1 LSFVRNI
8 GEREGEVS
16 VVSSFVTLLR
26 EGFEVTLLVA
36 IVLAYL
42 VKIERR
48 EDIRQVWYGVGAALL
63 VSLAVGAILFATAGG
78 LEGKAE
84 YIFEGTAMWLAVGFL
99 TYMILWMR
107 RESRN
112 VARSIRQ
119 GVDSAVEGGSLALV
133 SLVFVMVLREGV
145 ETALF
150 VFGITRTSEP
160 LQVAFGAAL
169 GVVGA
174 VVLGYAVYAGG
185 KRINLGTFFKV
196 TGVFLILV
204 AAGLLAHGVAEFEE
218 AGLLP
223 AIMPLW
229 DVSSSPVLGE
239 GTIVS
244 DFLTAFFGWN
254 PEANLLE
261 LLAWFTYV
269 VAVGYA
275 FLRPQPLPE
284 GAAASPAARNN

>member
-1 LSFVRNI
+1 M
-8 GEREGEVS
+8 
-16 VVSSFVTLLR
+16 VSSFVTLLR

-48 EDIRQVWYGVGAALL
+48 EDIRLVWYGLGAALL

-84 YIFEGTAMWLAVGFL
+84 YIFEGTAMWVAVGFL

-107 RESRN
+107 RESRT
-112 VARSIRQ
+112 VARSIRE
-119 GVDSAVEGGSLALV
+119 GIDSAVKRGSSLALV
-133 SLVFVMVLREGV
+133 SLVFVMALREGI

-150 VFGITRTSEP
+150 VFGISRTSEP
-160 LQVAFGAAL
+160 LQVAL
-169 GVVGA
+169 GA
-174 VVLGYAVYAGG
+174 VLGIAGALVLGYAVYAGG
-185 KRINLGTFFKV
+185 KRIDLGTFFKV

-229 DVSSSPVLGE
+229 DVSSAPVLGE
-239 GTIVS
+239 SSLVS
-244 DFLTAFFGWN
+244 QFLTAFFGWD

-261 LLAWFTYV
+261 LLAWFTYIAV
-269 VAVGYA
+269 VGYA

>member
-1 LSFVRNI
+1 M
-8 GEREGEVS
+8 
-16 VVSSFVTLLR
+16 R

-48 EDIRQVWYGVGAALL
+48 GSIRQVWYGVGAALL
-63 VSLAVGAILFATAGG
+63 VSVAVGGTLFVTAGE
-78 LEGKAE
+78 LEGWPE
-84 YIFEGTAMWLAVGFL
+84 HIFEGTAMWVAVGFL

-107 RESRN
+107 RESRT
-112 VARSIRQ
+112 VAQGIRR
-119 GVDSAVEGGSLALV
+119 GIDSAVERGGSLALV

-160 LQVAFGAAL
+160 LQVALGAAL
-169 GVVGA
+169 GIAGA
-174 VVLGYAVYAGG
+174 VALGYAVYAGG

-223 AIMPLW
+223 TIMPLW
-229 DVSSSPVLGE
+229 DVSSSAVIGAETLL
-239 GTIVS
+239 S
-244 DFLTAFFGWN
+244 QFLITFFGWD

-261 LLAWFTYV
+261 LIAWFTYI

-284 GAAASPAARNN
+284 GAAASPATRNN

>member
-1 LSFVRNI
+1 MF
-8 GEREGEVS
+8 
-16 VVSSFVTLLR
+16 SSFVTLLR

-48 EDIRQVWYGVGAALL
+48 ESIRQVWYGVGAALL
-63 VSLAVGAILFATAGG
+63 VSLTVGGILFLTAGE
-78 LEGKAE
+78 LEGRPE
-84 YIFEGTAMWLAVGFL
+84 EIFEGTAMWVAVGFL

-107 RESRN
+107 RESRT
-112 VARSIRQ
+112 VAQGIRQ
-119 GVDSAVEGGSLALV
+119 GIDSAVERGGSLALV

-150 VFGITRTSEP
+150 MFGITRTSEP
-160 LQVAFGAAL
+160 LQVALGAAL
-169 GVVGA
+169 GIAGA
-174 VVLGYAVYAGG
+174 VALGYAVYAGG
-185 KRINLGTFFKV
+185 KRINLGVFFKV

-223 AIMPLW
+223 ALMPLW
-229 DVSSSPVLGE
+229 DVSSSPVLGAE
-239 GTIVS
+239 TLVS
-244 DFLTAFFGWN
+244 ELLTAFFGWD

-261 LLAWFTYV
+261 LLAWVTYIA
-269 VAVGYA
+269 AVGYA
-275 FLRPQPLPE
+275 FLRPQPLPKSA
-284 GAAASPAARNN
+284 AAASPATRNN

>member
-1 LSFVRNI
+1 
-8 GEREGEVS
+8 
-16 VVSSFVTLLR
+16 LR

-36 IVLAYL
+36 IVIAYL

-48 EDIRQVWYGVGAALL
+48 QDIRQVWYGVGAALL
-63 VSLAVGAILFATAGG
+63 VSLAVGGILFATAGG
-78 LEGKAE
+78 LEGRAE
-84 YIFEGTAMWLAVGFL
+84 QIFEGTAMWVAVGFL

-112 VARSIRQ
+112 VARNIRQ
-119 GVDSAVEGGSLALV
+119 GIDSAVAKGDSLALV
-133 SLVFVMVLREGV
+133 SLVFVMALREGI
-145 ETALF
+145 ETVLF

-169 GVVGA
+169 GIAGA

-185 KRINLGTFFKV
+185 KRINLGMFFKV

-204 AAGLLAHGVAEFEE
+204 AAGLLAHGVAEFQE

-223 AIMPLW
+223 TIMPLW
-229 DVSSSPVLGE
+229 DVSSSSVLGE
-239 GTIVS
+239 GTIAS
-244 DFLTAFFGWN
+244 EFLTAFFGWD

-269 VAVGYA
+269 VVVGYA

-284 GAAASPAARNN
+284 GATASPATRNN

>member
-1 LSFVRNI
+1 
-8 GEREGEVS
+8 
-16 VVSSFVTLLR
+16 LR

-48 EDIRQVWYGVGAALL
+48 ESIRQVWYGVGAALL
-63 VSLAVGAILFATAGG
+63 VSLAVGGTLFVTAGE
-78 LEGKAE
+78 LEE
-84 YIFEGTAMWLAVGFL
+84 RPEQIFEGTAMWVAVGFL

-107 RESRN
+107 RESRT
-112 VARSIRQ
+112 VAHGIRQ
-119 GVDSAVEGGSLALV
+119 GIDSAVERGGSLALV

-169 GVVGA
+169 GIAGA

-223 AIMPLW
+223 ALTPLW
-229 DVSSSPVLGE
+229 DVSGSPVLGE
-239 GTIVS
+239 ETLIS
-244 DFLTAFFGWN
+244 ELLTTFVGWD

-261 LLAWFTYV
+261 LLAWVTYI

-275 FLRPQPLPE
+275 FLRPQPLPKR
-284 GAAASPAARNN
+284 AATSPATRNN

>member
-1 LSFVRNI
+1 VF
-8 GEREGEVS
+8 
-16 VVSSFVTLLR
+16 SSFVTLLR

-48 EDIRQVWYGVGAALL
+48 ESIRQVWYGVGAALL
-63 VSLAVGAILFATAGG
+63 VSLAVGGTLFVTAGE
-78 LEGKAE
+78 LEGRPE
-84 YIFEGTAMWLAVGFL
+84 QIFEGTAMWVAVGFL

-107 RESRN
+107 RESRT
-112 VARSIRQ
+112 VAHGIRQ
-119 GVDSAVEGGSLALV
+119 GIDSAVERGGSLALV

-169 GVVGA
+169 GIAGA

-218 AGLLP
+218 AALLP
-223 AIMPLW
+223 ALTPLW
-229 DVSSSPVLGE
+229 DVSGSPVLGE
-239 GTIVS
+239 ETLIS
-244 DFLTAFFGWN
+244 ELLTTFVGWD

-261 LLAWFTYV
+261 LLAWVTYI

-275 FLRPQPLPE
+275 FLRPQPLPKR
-284 GAAASPAARNN
+284 AATSPATRNN

>member
-1 LSFVRNI
+1 MF
-8 GEREGEVS
+8 
-16 VVSSFVTLLR
+16 SSFVTLLR

-48 EDIRQVWYGVGAALL
+48 ESIRQVWYGVGAALL
-63 VSLAVGAILFATAGG
+63 VSLSVGGILFLTAGE
-78 LEGKAE
+78 LEGRPE
-84 YIFEGTAMWLAVGFL
+84 EIFEGTAMWVAVGFL

-107 RESRN
+107 RESRT
-112 VARSIRQ
+112 VAQGIRR
-119 GVDSAVEGGSLALV
+119 GIDSAVAQGGSLALV

-150 VFGITRTSEP
+150 MFGITRTSEP
-160 LQVAFGAAL
+160 VQVA
-169 GVVGA
+169 VGA
-174 VVLGYAVYAGG
+174 MLGIAGAVALGYAVYAGG
-185 KRINLGTFFKV
+185 KRINLGVFFKV

-223 AIMPLW
+223 ALMPLW
-229 DVSSSPVLGE
+229 DVSSSPVLGAE
-239 GTIVS
+239 TLVS
-244 DFLTAFFGWN
+244 ELLTAFFGWD

-261 LLAWFTYV
+261 LLAWIAYIL
-269 VAVGYA
+269 AVGYA
-275 FLRPQPLPE
+275 FLRPQPLPKS
-284 GAAASPAARNN
+284 AAAANPATRNS

>member
-1 LSFVRNI
+1 
-8 GEREGEVS
+8 
-16 VVSSFVTLLR
+16 LR

-36 IVLAYL
+36 IVIAYL

-48 EDIRQVWYGVGAALL
+48 QDIRQVWYGVGAALL
-63 VSLAVGAILFATAGG
+63 VSLAVGGILFATAGG
-78 LEGKAE
+78 LEGRAE
-84 YIFEGTAMWLAVGFL
+84 QIFEGTAMWVAVGFL

-119 GVDSAVEGGSLALV
+119 GIDSAVAKGGSLALV
-133 SLVFVMVLREGV
+133 SLVFVMALREGI
-145 ETALF
+145 ETVLF

-169 GVVGA
+169 GIAGA
-174 VVLGYAVYAGG
+174 VALGYAVYAGG

-204 AAGLLAHGVAEFEE
+204 AAGLLAHGVAEFQE

-223 AIMPLW
+223 TIMPLW

-239 GTIVS
+239 GTIAS
-244 DFLTAFFGWN
+244 DFLTAFFGWD

-261 LLAWFTYV
+261 LFAWFTYV
-269 VAVGYA
+269 VVVGYA

-284 GAAASPAARNN
+284 GAAASAVTRNN

>member
-1 LSFVRNI
+1 VF
-8 GEREGEVS
+8 
-16 VVSSFVTLLR
+16 SSFVTLLR

-48 EDIRQVWYGVGAALL
+48 ESIRQVWYGVGAALV
-63 VSLAVGAILFATAGG
+63 VSLAVGGTLFVTAGE
-78 LEGKAE
+78 LEGRPE
-84 YIFEGTAMWLAVGFL
+84 QIFEGVAMWVAVGFL

-107 RESRN
+107 REART
-112 VARSIRQ
+112 VAQGIRQ
-119 GVDSAVEGGSLALV
+119 GVDSAVKGGGSLALV
-133 SLVFVMVLREGV
+133 SLVFVMVLREGI

-160 LQVAFGAAL
+160 LQVALGAAL
-169 GVVGA
+169 GIAGA
-174 VVLGYAVYAGG
+174 VALGYAVYAGG

-239 GTIVS
+239 ETLVS
-244 DFLTAFFGWN
+244 ELLTAFFGWD
-254 PEANLLE
+254 PAANLLE
-261 LLAWFTYV
+261 LLAWATYIV
-269 VAVGYA
+269 VVGYA
-275 FLRPQPLPE
+275 FLRPQPLPK
-284 GAAASPAARNN
+284 GAAARPATRNN

>member
-1 LSFVRNI
+1 M
-8 GEREGEVS
+8 
-16 VVSSFVTLLR
+16 VSSFVTLLR

-48 EDIRQVWYGVGAALL
+48 EDIRLVWYGLGAALV

-84 YIFEGTAMWLAVGFL
+84 YIFEGTAMWVAVGFL

-112 VARSIRQ
+112 VARSIRE
-119 GVDSAVEGGSLALV
+119 GIDSAVERGSSLALV
-133 SLVFVMVLREGV
+133 SLVFVMALREGI

-150 VFGITRTSEP
+150 VFGISRTSEP
-160 LQVAFGAAL
+160 LQVAFGAVL
-169 GVVGA
+169 GIAGA

-185 KRINLGTFFKV
+185 KRIDLGTFFKV

-229 DVSSSPVLGE
+229 DVSSAPVLGE
-239 GTIVS
+239 EIHRKRVPHRILRLGPRGEPT
-244 DFLTAFFGWN
+244 G
-254 PEANLLE
+254 
-261 LLAWFTYV
+261 
-269 VAVGYA
+269 VARLVHVRRGC
-275 FLRPQPLPE
+275 RIRLP
-284 GAAASPAARNN
+284 AAAATPRGCRCQPRCPQQLEEVLPRG

>member
-1 LSFVRNI
+1 MF
-8 GEREGEVS
+8 
-16 VVSSFVTLLR
+16 SSFVTLLR

-48 EDIRQVWYGVGAALL
+48 KDIRQVWYGVGAALL
-63 VSLAVGAILFATAGG
+63 VSLVVGGTLFATAGG
-78 LEGKAE
+78 LEGRAE
-84 YIFEGTAMWLAVGFL
+84 QIFEGTAMWVAVGFL

-107 RESRN
+107 REART
-112 VARSIRQ
+112 VAQGIRR
-119 GVDSAVEGGSLALV
+119 GVDSAVEGGGSLALV

-150 VFGITRTSEP
+150 IFGITRTSEP

-169 GVVGA
+169 GIAGA
-174 VVLGYAVYAGG
+174 VALGYAVYAGG

-204 AAGLLAHGVAEFEE
+204 AAGLLAHGVAEFQE
-218 AGLLP
+218 ADLLP
-223 AIMPLW
+223 TIMPLW

-239 GTIVS
+239 GTLVS
-244 DFLTAFFGWN
+244 EFLTAFFGWD

-261 LLAWFTYV
+261 LLAWFTYI

-284 GAAASPAARNN
+284 GAAVSPATRNN